1 MYSSVCFSFAN
12 VCNENHAYRVWLSQ
26 NTLRCRSEL
35 KKYGHRFMQKK
46 TEQTTDSLNKVVF
59 FLSATLILLFSLVTI
74 LFNDQANQLIT
85 QILNWVSRTFS
96 WYYLL
101 AATLYLVFV
110 LFIALSRYG
119 DIKLGPKHSKPEFSL
134 LSWSAM
140 LFSAGIGIDLM
151 FFSVAE
157 PLSHYMNP
165 PVGEGQTF
173 EAARQSMV
181 WTLFHYGL
189 TGWSMYALVG
199 VALGYFSYRYNLPLT
214 IRSALYPIFGKRVNG
229 WIGHSVDTAAVLG
242 TIFGIA
248 TTCGIGVVQLNYGLH
263 VLFDVPENLLIQS
276 ALIAVAVIITAISVA
291 SGVNK
296 GLRILSEVNIY
307 VSIGLLLFILMMGN
321 TEFLL
326 AALIQNFGD
335 YISQFPQLSL
345 TSFPF
350 EQPKEWMNS
359 WTLFF
364 WAWWIAWSP
373 FVGLFLARI
382 SRGRTIREFVAGT
395 LIIPLLFTLTWLSI
409 FGNSALHSVI
419 FDGNTQLATTVL
431 ANPAHGFYDLLAQYP
446 WFPFLAGVATITGLL
461 FYVTSADSGALV
473 LGNFTTK
480 FSNIEHDSPRW
491 LSVFWALAIG
501 LLTLAMLMA
510 NGVTALQNTTIIMG
524 LPFSFVIF
532 FVMAGLYK
540 SLRLEDFRQAST
552 SMNAAPV
559 VGNVDIFNWKKRL
572 SRVMLH
578 ANLSQTQQMLEE
590 VCKPAMQAVATE
602 FINKGIQVDLAEKAL
617 DDEPEL
623 SHLDLTIQLDEEE
636 NFVYQIWPIRYDTP
650 NFSSRGKRTKK
661 YYYRLETYLF
671 EGSQGN
677 DLVGYSKEQVINDI
691 LDKYERHLMFLHIN
705 RISPGKRPLFPDPD
719 Q

>member
-1 MYSSVCFSFAN
+1 
-12 VCNENHAYRVWLSQ
+12 
-26 NTLRCRSEL
+26 
-35 KKYGHRFMQKK
+35 MQKK

-74 LFNDQANQLIT
+74 LFNDQANQFIT

-307 VSIGLLLFILMMGN
+307 VSIGLLLFILVMGN

-350 EQPKEWMNS
+350 QQPKEWMNS

>member
-1 MYSSVCFSFAN
+1 
-12 VCNENHAYRVWLSQ
+12 
-26 NTLRCRSEL
+26 
-35 KKYGHRFMQKK
+35 MQKK
-46 TEQTTDSLNKVVF
+46 KEEMQDGLNKVVF
-59 FLSATLILLFSLVTI
+59 YFSATLILLFSIITI
-74 LFNDQANQLIT
+74 LFNEQANQVIIN
-85 QILNWVSRTFS
+85 ILNWVSRTFS

-101 AATLYLVFV
+101 AATLYLVFII
-110 LFIALSRYG
+110 FIACSRYG
-119 DIKLGPKHSKPEFSL
+119 EIKLGPKHSKPEFSL

-165 PVGEGQTF
+165 PVGEGETF

-189 TGWSMYALVG
+189 TGWSMYALIG

-214 IRSALYPIFGKRVNG
+214 IRSALYPIFGKRING
-229 WIGHSVDTAAVLG
+229 PIGHTVDTAAVLG

-263 VLFDVPENLLIQS
+263 VLFDLPENIWIQA
-276 ALIAVAVIITAISVA
+276 ALIAVAVIITIISVTA
-291 SGVNK
+291 GVNK
-296 GLRILSEVNIY
+296 GIRILSEINIY
-307 VSIGLLLFILMMGN
+307 VSIGLLLFILFVGN

-335 YISQFPQLSL
+335 YISQFPKLSL

-382 SRGRTIREFVAGT
+382 SRGRTIREFVTGT
-395 LIIPLLFTLTWLSI
+395 LVIPLLFTLTWLSI
-409 FGNSALHSVI
+409 FGNSALYGVI

-431 ANPAHGFYDLLAQYP
+431 ENPAHGFYDLLAQYP
-446 WFPFLAGVATITGLL
+446 GFMFTAGVATITGLL

-480 FSNIEHDSPRW
+480 FTNIEHDSPRW
-491 LSVFWALAIG
+491 LSVFWAIAIG

-552 SMNAAPV
+552 SLNAAPV
-559 VGNVDIFNWKKRL
+559 VGNVDILNWKKRL

-578 ANLSQTQQMLEE
+578 PSLSQTRTMLDN
-590 VCKPAMQAVATE
+590 VCKPAIEAVATE
-602 FINKGIQVDLAEKAL
+602 LIDKGIQVNIQEKSL
-617 DDEPEL
+617 EEEPEL
-623 SHLDLTIQLDEEE
+623 YHLDLTIQLDEEE
-636 NFVYQIWPIRYDTP
+636 NFVYEIWPVRYDTP
-650 NFSSRGKRTKK
+650 NFSSRGKRTKR
-661 YYYRLETYLF
+661 YYYRLESYLF

-691 LDKYERHLMFLHIN
+691 LDKYERHMMYLHIN
-705 RISPGKRPLFPDPD
+705 RISPGKRPLFPDREI
-719 Q
+719 

>member
-1 MYSSVCFSFAN
+1 
-12 VCNENHAYRVWLSQ
+12 
-26 NTLRCRSEL
+26 
-35 KKYGHRFMQKK
+35 MQKK
-46 TEQTTDSLNKVVF
+46 NEEKQDSLNKVVF
-59 FLSATLILLFSLVTI
+59 YFSATLILLFSIITI
-74 LFNDQANQLIT
+74 LFNEQANQVIIN
-85 QILNWVSRTFS
+85 ILNWVSRTFS

-101 AATLYLVFV
+101 AATLYLVFIV
-110 LFIALSRYG
+110 FIACSRYG
-119 DIKLGPKHSKPEFSL
+119 EIKLGPKHSKPEFSL

-157 PLSHYMNP
+157 PLSHYMSP
-165 PVGEGQTF
+165 PVGEAETF

-189 TGWSMYALVG
+189 TGWSMYALIG

-214 IRSALYPIFGKRVNG
+214 IRSALYPIFGKRING
-229 WIGHSVDTAAVLG
+229 PIGHTVDTAAVLG

-263 VLFDVPENLLIQS
+263 VLFGLPENIWIQT
-276 ALIAVAVIITAISVA
+276 ALIGVAVIITIISVTA
-291 SGVNK
+291 GVNK
-296 GLRILSEVNIY
+296 GIRVLSEINIY
-307 VSIGLLLFILMMGN
+307 VSIGLLLFILFMGN

-335 YISQFPQLSL
+335 YLSQFPKLSL
-345 TSFPF
+345 SSFPF

-382 SRGRTIREFVAGT
+382 SRGRTIREFVTGT
-395 LIIPLLFTLTWLSI
+395 LVIPLLFTLTWLSI
-409 FGNSALHSVI
+409 FGNSALYSVI

-431 ANPAHGFYDLLAQYP
+431 ENPAHGFYDLLAQYP
-446 WFPFLAGVATITGLL
+446 GFTFLAGVATITGLL

-480 FSNIEHDSPRW
+480 FTNIEHDSPRW
-491 LSVFWALAIG
+491 LSVFWAIAIG

-552 SMNAAPV
+552 SLNAAPV
-559 VGNVDIFNWKKRL
+559 VGNVDILNWKKRL

-578 ANLSQTQQMLEE
+578 PSLPQTRTMLDN
-590 VCKPAMQAVATE
+590 VCKPAIEAVATE
-602 FINKGIQVDLAEKAL
+602 LIDKGIQVNIQEKPL
-617 DDEPEL
+617 EEEPEL
-623 SHLDLTIQLDEEE
+623 YHLDLTIQLDEEE
-636 NFVYQIWPIRYDTP
+636 NFVYEIWPVRYDTP
-650 NFSSRGKRTKK
+650 NFSSRGKRTKR
-661 YYYRLETYLF
+661 YYYRLESYLF

-691 LDKYERHLMFLHIN
+691 LDKYERHMMYLHIN
-705 RISPGKRPLFPDPD
+705 RISPGKRPLFPDREI
-719 Q
+719 

>member
-1 MYSSVCFSFAN
+1 MPI
-12 VCNENHAYRVWLSQ
+12 VWLSQ

-214 IRSALYPIFGKRVNG
+214 IRSALYPIFGKRING

-263 VLFDVPENLLIQS
+263 VLFDVPENLLIQA

-307 VSIGLLLFILMMGN
+307 VSIGLLLFILVMGN

-350 EQPKEWMNS
+350 QQPKEWMNS

>member
-1 MYSSVCFSFAN
+1 
-12 VCNENHAYRVWLSQ
+12 
-26 NTLRCRSEL
+26 
-35 KKYGHRFMQKK
+35 MQKK
-46 TEQTTDSLNKVVF
+46 KEDMQDGLNKVVF
-59 FLSATLILLFSLVTI
+59 YFSATLILLFSIITI
-74 LFNDQANQLIT
+74 LFNEQANQVIIN
-85 QILNWVSRTFS
+85 ILNWVSRTFS

-101 AATLYLVFV
+101 AATLYLVFIV
-110 LFIALSRYG
+110 FIACSRYG
-119 DIKLGPKHSKPEFSL
+119 EIKLGPKHSKPEFSL

-165 PVGEGQTF
+165 PVGEGETF

-189 TGWSMYALVG
+189 TGWSMYALIG

-214 IRSALYPIFGKRVNG
+214 IRSALYPIFGKRING
-229 WIGHSVDTAAVLG
+229 PIGHTVDTAAVLG

-263 VLFDVPENLLIQS
+263 VLFDLPENIWIQA
-276 ALIAVAVIITAISVA
+276 ALIAVAVIITIISVTA
-291 SGVNK
+291 GVNK
-296 GLRILSEVNIY
+296 GIRILSEINIY
-307 VSIGLLLFILMMGN
+307 VSIGLLLFILFVGN

-335 YISQFPQLSL
+335 YISQFPKLSL

-382 SRGRTIREFVAGT
+382 SRGRTIREFVTGT
-395 LIIPLLFTLTWLSI
+395 LVIPLLFTLTWLSI
-409 FGNSALHSVI
+409 FGNSALYSVI

-431 ANPAHGFYDLLAQYP
+431 ENPAHGFYDLLAQYP
-446 WFPFLAGVATITGLL
+446 GFMFTAGVATITGLL

-480 FSNIEHDSPRW
+480 FTNIEHDSPRW
-491 LSVFWALAIG
+491 LSVFWAIAIG

-552 SMNAAPV
+552 SLNAAPV
-559 VGNVDIFNWKKRL
+559 VGNVDILNWKKRL

-578 ANLSQTQQMLEE
+578 PSLSQTRTMLDN
-590 VCKPAMQAVATE
+590 VCKPAIEAVATE
-602 FINKGIQVDLAEKAL
+602 LIDKGIQVNIQEKSL
-617 DDEPEL
+617 EEEPEL
-623 SHLDLTIQLDEEE
+623 YHLDLTIQLDEEE
-636 NFVYQIWPIRYDTP
+636 NFVYEIWPVRYDTP
-650 NFSSRGKRTKK
+650 NFSSRGKRTKR
-661 YYYRLETYLF
+661 YYYRLESYLF

-691 LDKYERHLMFLHIN
+691 LDKYERHMMYLHIN
-705 RISPGKRPLFPDPD
+705 RISPGKRPLFPDREI
-719 Q
+719 

>member
-1 MYSSVCFSFAN
+1 
-12 VCNENHAYRVWLSQ
+12 
-26 NTLRCRSEL
+26 
-35 KKYGHRFMQKK
+35 MQKK
-46 TEQTTDSLNKVVF
+46 NEEVQDSLNKVVF
-59 FLSATLILLFSLVTI
+59 YCSATLILLFSIITI
-74 LFNDQANQLIT
+74 LFNEQANLVIIN
-85 QILNWVSRTFS
+85 ILNWVSSTFS

-101 AATLYLVFV
+101 AATLYLVFIV
-110 LFIALSRYG
+110 FIACSRYG
-119 DIKLGPKHSKPEFSL
+119 EIKLGPKHSKPEFSL

-157 PLSHYMNP
+157 PLSHYMSP
-165 PVGEGQTF
+165 PVGEAETF

-189 TGWSMYALVG
+189 TGWSMYALIG

-214 IRSALYPIFGKRVNG
+214 IRSALYPIFGKRING
-229 WIGHSVDTAAVLG
+229 PIGHTVDTAAVLG

-263 VLFDVPENLLIQS
+263 VLFGLPENIWIQT
-276 ALIAVAVIITAISVA
+276 ALIGVAVIITIISVTA
-291 SGVNK
+291 GVNK
-296 GLRILSEVNIY
+296 GIRVLSEINIY
-307 VSIGLLLFILMMGN
+307 VSIGLLLFILFMGN

-335 YISQFPQLSL
+335 YLSQFPKLSL
-345 TSFPF
+345 SSFPF

-382 SRGRTIREFVAGT
+382 SRGRTIREFVTGT
-395 LIIPLLFTLTWLSI
+395 LVIPLLFTLTWLSI
-409 FGNSALHSVI
+409 FGNSALYSVI

-431 ANPAHGFYDLLAQYP
+431 ENPAHGFYDLLAQYP
-446 WFPFLAGVATITGLL
+446 GFTFIAGVATITGLL

-480 FSNIEHDSPRW
+480 FTNIEHDSPRW
-491 LSVFWALAIG
+491 LSVFWAIAIG

-552 SMNAAPV
+552 SLNAAPV
-559 VGNVDIFNWKKRL
+559 VGNVDILNWKKRL

-578 ANLSQTQQMLEE
+578 PSLPQTRTMLDN
-590 VCKPAMQAVATE
+590 VCKPAIEAVATE
-602 FINKGIQVDLAEKAL
+602 LIDKGIQVNIQEKSL
-617 DDEPEL
+617 EEEPEL
-623 SHLDLTIQLDEEE
+623 YHLDLTIQLDEEE
-636 NFVYQIWPIRYDTP
+636 NFVYEIWPVRYDTP
-650 NFSSRGKRTKK
+650 NFSSRGKRTKR
-661 YYYRLETYLF
+661 YYYRLESYLF

-691 LDKYERHLMFLHIN
+691 LDKYERHMMYLHIN
-705 RISPGKRPLFPDPD
+705 RISPGKRPLFPDREI
-719 Q
+719 

>member
-1 MYSSVCFSFAN
+1 MHKK
-12 VCNENHAYRVWLSQ
+12 NEDTQ
-26 NTLRCRSEL
+26 
-35 KKYGHRFMQKK
+35 
-46 TEQTTDSLNKVVF
+46 DSLNKVVF
-59 FLSATLILLFSLVTI
+59 FVSASLILLFSISTI
-74 LFNDQANQLIT
+74 LFNEQSNNFIV
-85 QILNWVSRTFS
+85 QILDWVSSTFS

-101 AATLYLVFV
+101 AATVYFVFIV
-110 LFIALSRYG
+110 FIACSRYG
-119 DIKLGPKHSKPEFSL
+119 EIKLGPKHSKPEFSL

-157 PLSHYMNP
+157 PLSPYMNP

-189 TGWSMYALVG
+189 TGWSMYALIG

-214 IRSALYPIFGKRVNG
+214 IRSALYPIFGKKIHG
-229 WIGHSVDTAAVLG
+229 PIGHTVDTAAVLG

-263 VLFDVPENLLIQS
+263 VLFDLPENLWIQAGLIG
-276 ALIAVAVIITAISVA
+276 LAVTITIISVTA
-291 SGVNK
+291 GVNK
-296 GLRILSEVNIY
+296 GIRVLSEINIY
-307 VSIGLLLFILMMGN
+307 VSIGLLLFILFVGN
-321 TEFLL
+321 TQFLL
-326 AALIQNFGD
+326 AALIQNLGD
-335 YISQFPQLSL
+335 YISQFPKLAL
-345 TSFPF
+345 NSFPF
-350 EQPKEWMNS
+350 EQPTEWMNS

-382 SRGRTIREFVAGT
+382 SRGRTIREFVFGT
-395 LIIPLLFTLTWLSI
+395 LLIPLLFTLTWLSI
-409 FGNSALHSVI
+409 FGNSALHNVI
-419 FDGNTQLATTVL
+419 FEGNSQLAATVL
-431 ANPAHGFYDLLAQYP
+431 SNPAHGFYDLLAQYP
-446 WFPFLAGVATITGLL
+446 GFTFIAGVATITGLL
-461 FYVTSADSGALV
+461 FYVTSVDSGSLV

-480 FSNIEHDSPRW
+480 FTNIENDSPRW
-491 LSVFWALAIG
+491 LSVFWAVAIA

-510 NGVTALQNTTIIMG
+510 NGITALQNTTIIMG

-552 SMNAAPV
+552 SLNAAPV

-572 SRVMLH
+572 NRVMLH
-578 ANLSQTQQMLEE
+578 PSLEQTKAMLDD
-590 VCKPAMQAVATE
+590 VCKPAVEAVANE
-602 FINKGIQVDLAEKAL
+602 MMSKGIQVSVNEKTL

-623 SHLDLTIQLDEEE
+623 YHLDLIINLNQEE
-636 NFVYQIWPIRYDTP
+636 NFVYEIWPVRYDTP
-650 NFSSRGKRTKK
+650 NFSTKAKRAKR
-661 YYYRLETYLF
+661 YYYRLESYLF

-677 DLVGYSKEQVINDI
+677 DLVGYGKEQVINDI
-691 LDKYERHLMFLHIN
+691 LDKYERHMMYLHIN
-705 RISPGKRPLFPDPD
+705 RISPGTRPQFPDREN
-719 Q
+719 

>member
-1 MYSSVCFSFAN
+1 
-12 VCNENHAYRVWLSQ
+12 
-26 NTLRCRSEL
+26 
-35 KKYGHRFMQKK
+35 MQKK
-46 TEQTTDSLNKVVF
+46 NEEMQDGLNKVVF
-59 FLSATLILLFSLVTI
+59 YFSATLILLFSIITI
-74 LFNDQANQLIT
+74 LFNEQANQVIIN
-85 QILNWVSRTFS
+85 ILNWVSRTFS

-101 AATLYLVFV
+101 AATLYLVFIV
-110 LFIALSRYG
+110 FIACSRYG
-119 DIKLGPKHSKPEFSL
+119 EIKLGPKHSKPEFSL

-157 PLSHYMNP
+157 PLSHYINP
-165 PVGEGQTF
+165 PVGEGETF

-189 TGWSMYALVG
+189 TGWSMYALIG

-214 IRSALYPIFGKRVNG
+214 IRSALYPIFGKKING
-229 WIGHSVDTAAVLG
+229 PIGHTVDTAAVLG

-263 VLFDVPENLLIQS
+263 VLFDLPENIWIQT
-276 ALIAVAVIITAISVA
+276 ALIAVAVIITIISVTA
-291 SGVNK
+291 GVNK
-296 GLRILSEVNIY
+296 GIRILSEINIY
-307 VSIGLLLFILMMGN
+307 VSIGLLLFILFVGN

-335 YISQFPQLSL
+335 YISQFPKLSL

-382 SRGRTIREFVAGT
+382 SRGRTIREFVTGT
-395 LIIPLLFTLTWLSI
+395 LVIPLLFTLTWLSI
-409 FGNSALHSVI
+409 FGNSALYSVI
-419 FDGNTQLATTVL
+419 FDGNTQLGTTVL
-431 ANPAHGFYDLLAQYP
+431 ENPAHGFYDLLAQYP
-446 WFPFLAGVATITGLL
+446 GFMFTAGVATITGLL

-480 FSNIEHDSPRW
+480 FTNIEHDSPRW
-491 LSVFWALAIG
+491 LSVFWAIAIG

-552 SMNAAPV
+552 SLNAAPV
-559 VGNVDIFNWKKRL
+559 VGNVDILNWKKRL

-578 ANLSQTQQMLEE
+578 PSLSQTRTMLDN
-590 VCKPAMQAVATE
+590 VCKPAIEAVATE
-602 FINKGIQVDLAEKAL
+602 LIDKGIQVNIQEKSL
-617 DDEPEL
+617 EEEPEL
-623 SHLDLTIQLDEEE
+623 YHLDLTIQLDEEE
-636 NFVYQIWPIRYDTP
+636 NFVYEIWPVRYDTP
-650 NFSSRGKRTKK
+650 NFSSRGKRTKR
-661 YYYRLETYLF
+661 YYYRLESYLF

-691 LDKYERHLMFLHIN
+691 LDKYERHMMYLHIN
-705 RISPGKRPLFPDPD
+705 RISPGKRPLFPDREI
-719 Q
+719 

>member
-1 MYSSVCFSFAN
+1 
-12 VCNENHAYRVWLSQ
+12 
-26 NTLRCRSEL
+26 
-35 KKYGHRFMQKK
+35 MQKK

-276 ALIAVAVIITAISVA
+276 ALIAVAVIITIISVTA
-291 SGVNK
+291 GVNK
-296 GLRILSEVNIY
+296 GIRVLSEINIY
-307 VSIGLLLFILMMGN
+307 VSIGLLLFILFMGN

-335 YISQFPQLSL
+335 YLSQFPKLSL
-345 TSFPF
+345 SSFPF

-480 FSNIEHDSPRW
+480 FTNIEHDSPRW

-552 SMNAAPV
+552 NMNAAPV

>member
-1 MYSSVCFSFAN
+1 
-12 VCNENHAYRVWLSQ
+12 
-26 NTLRCRSEL
+26 
-35 KKYGHRFMQKK
+35 MQKK

-296 GLRILSEVNIY
+296 GLRILSEINIY
-307 VSIGLLLFILMMGN
+307 VSIGLLLFILVMGN

-350 EQPKEWMNS
+350 QQPKEWMNS

>member
-1 MYSSVCFSFAN
+1 
-12 VCNENHAYRVWLSQ
+12 
-26 NTLRCRSEL
+26 
-35 KKYGHRFMQKK
+35 MQKK
-46 TEQTTDSLNKVVF
+46 KEEMQDGLNKVVF
-59 FLSATLILLFSLVTI
+59 YFSATLILLFSIITI
-74 LFNDQANQLIT
+74 LFNEQANQVIIN
-85 QILNWVSRTFS
+85 ILNWVSRTFS

-101 AATLYLVFV
+101 AATLYLVFIV
-110 LFIALSRYG
+110 FIACSRYG
-119 DIKLGPKHSKPEFSL
+119 EIKLGPKHSKPEFSL

-165 PVGEGQTF
+165 PVGQGETF

-189 TGWSMYALVG
+189 TGWSMYALIG

-214 IRSALYPIFGKRVNG
+214 IRSALYPIFGKRING
-229 WIGHSVDTAAVLG
+229 PIGHTVDTAAVLG

-263 VLFDVPENLLIQS
+263 VLFDLPENIWIQT
-276 ALIAVAVIITAISVA
+276 ALIAVAVIITIISVTA
-291 SGVNK
+291 GVNK
-296 GLRILSEVNIY
+296 GIRILSEINIY
-307 VSIGLLLFILMMGN
+307 VSIGLLLFILFVGN

-335 YISQFPQLSL
+335 YISQFPKLSL

-382 SRGRTIREFVAGT
+382 SRGRTIREFVTGT
-395 LIIPLLFTLTWLSI
+395 LVIPLLFTLTWLSI
-409 FGNSALHSVI
+409 FGNSALYSVI

-431 ANPAHGFYDLLAQYP
+431 ENPAHGFYDLLAQYP
-446 WFPFLAGVATITGLL
+446 GFMFTAGVATITGLL

-480 FSNIEHDSPRW
+480 FTNIEHDSPRW
-491 LSVFWALAIG
+491 LSVFWAIAIG

-552 SMNAAPV
+552 SLNAAPV
-559 VGNVDIFNWKKRL
+559 VGNVDILNWKKRL

-578 ANLSQTQQMLEE
+578 PSLSQTRTMLDN
-590 VCKPAMQAVATE
+590 VCKPAIEAVATE
-602 FINKGIQVDLAEKAL
+602 LIDKGIQVNIQEKSL
-617 DDEPEL
+617 EEEPEL
-623 SHLDLTIQLDEEE
+623 YHLDLTIQLDEEE
-636 NFVYQIWPIRYDTP
+636 NFVYEIWPVRYDTP
-650 NFSSRGKRTKK
+650 NFSSRGKRTKR
-661 YYYRLETYLF
+661 YYYRLESYLF

-691 LDKYERHLMFLHIN
+691 LDKYERHMMYLHIN
-705 RISPGKRPLFPDPD
+705 RISPGKRPLFPDREI
-719 Q
+719 

>member
-1 MYSSVCFSFAN
+1 
-12 VCNENHAYRVWLSQ
+12 
-26 NTLRCRSEL
+26 
-35 KKYGHRFMQKK
+35 MQKK
-46 TEQTTDSLNKVVF
+46 NEEVQDSLNKVVF
-59 FLSATLILLFSLVTI
+59 YCSATLILLFSIITI
-74 LFNDQANQLIT
+74 LFNEQANLVIIN
-85 QILNWVSRTFS
+85 ILNWVSSTFS

-101 AATLYLVFV
+101 AATLYLVFIV
-110 LFIALSRYG
+110 FIACSRYG
-119 DIKLGPKHSKPEFSL
+119 EIKLGPKHSKPEFSL

-157 PLSHYMNP
+157 PLSHYMSP
-165 PVGEGQTF
+165 PVGEAETF

-189 TGWSMYALVG
+189 TGWSMYALIG

-214 IRSALYPIFGKRVNG
+214 IRSALYPIFGKRING
-229 WIGHSVDTAAVLG
+229 PIGHTVDTAAVLG

-263 VLFDVPENLLIQS
+263 VLFGLPENIWIQT
-276 ALIAVAVIITAISVA
+276 ALIGVAVIITIISVTA
-291 SGVNK
+291 GVNK
-296 GLRILSEVNIY
+296 GIRVLSEINIY
-307 VSIGLLLFILMMGN
+307 VSIGLLLFILFMGN

-335 YISQFPQLSL
+335 YLSQFPKLSL
-345 TSFPF
+345 SSFPF

-382 SRGRTIREFVAGT
+382 SRGRTIREFVTGT
-395 LIIPLLFTLTWLSI
+395 LVIPLLFTLTWLSI
-409 FGNSALHSVI
+409 FGNSALYSVI

-431 ANPAHGFYDLLAQYP
+431 ENPAHGFYDLLAQYP
-446 WFPFLAGVATITGLL
+446 GFTFIAGVATITGLL

-480 FSNIEHDSPRW
+480 FTNIEHDSPRW
-491 LSVFWALAIG
+491 LSVFWAIAIG

-552 SMNAAPV
+552 SLNAAPV
-559 VGNVDIFNWKKRL
+559 VGNVDILNWKKRL

-578 ANLSQTQQMLEE
+578 PSLSQTRAMLDN
-590 VCKPAMQAVATE
+590 VCKPAIEAVATE
-602 FINKGIQVDLAEKAL
+602 LIDKGIQVNIQEKSL
-617 DDEPEL
+617 EEEPEL
-623 SHLDLTIQLDEEE
+623 YHLDLTIQLDEEE
-636 NFVYQIWPIRYDTP
+636 NFVYEIWPVRYDTP
-650 NFSSRGKRTKK
+650 NFSSRGKRTKR
-661 YYYRLETYLF
+661 YYYRLESYLF

-691 LDKYERHLMFLHIN
+691 LDKYERHMMYLHIN
-705 RISPGKRPLFPDPD
+705 RISPGKRPLFPDREI
-719 Q
+719 

>member
-1 MYSSVCFSFAN
+1 
-12 VCNENHAYRVWLSQ
+12 
-26 NTLRCRSEL
+26 
-35 KKYGHRFMQKK
+35 MQKK
-46 TEQTTDSLNKVVF
+46 NEEVQDSLNKVVF
-59 FLSATLILLFSLVTI
+59 YFSATLILLFSIITI
-74 LFNDQANQLIT
+74 LFNEQANQVIT
-85 QILNWVSRTFS
+85 NILNWVSATFS

-101 AATLYLVFV
+101 AATLYLVFI
-110 LFIALSRYG
+110 LFIACSRYG
-119 DIKLGPKHSKPEFSL
+119 EIKLGPKHSKPEFSL

-157 PLSHYMNP
+157 PLSHYMHP
-165 PVGEGQTF
+165 PVGEGETF

-189 TGWSMYALVG
+189 TGWSMYALIG

-214 IRSALYPIFGKRVNG
+214 IRSALYPIFGKKING
-229 WIGHSVDTAAVLG
+229 PIGHTVDTAAVLG

-263 VLFDVPENLLIQS
+263 VLFGLPENLWVQT
-276 ALIAVAVIITAISVA
+276 ALILVAVIITIFSVA
-291 SGVNK
+291 AGVNK
-296 GLRILSEVNIY
+296 GIRILSEINIY
-307 VSIGLLLFILMMGN
+307 VSIGLLLFILFVGN

-326 AALIQNFGD
+326 GALIQNFGD

-382 SRGRTIREFVAGT
+382 SRGRTIREFVTWT
-395 LIIPLLFTLTWLSI
+395 LVIPLLFTLTWLSI
-409 FGNSALHSVI
+409 FGNSALYSVI
-419 FDGNTQLATTVL
+419 FDGNTQLAATVL
-431 ANPAHGFYDLLAQYP
+431 DNPAHGFYDLLAQYP
-446 WFPFLAGVATITGLL
+446 GFMFTAGVATITGLL

-491 LSVFWALAIG
+491 LSIFWAIAIG

-552 SMNAAPV
+552 SLNAAPV

-578 ANLSQTQQMLEE
+578 PSLNQTRNMLDD
-590 VCKPAMQAVATE
+590 VCKPAIQAVASE
-602 FINKGIQVDLAEKAL
+602 LISKGIQVDVQEKPV
-617 DDEPEL
+617 DHEPEL
-623 SHLDLTIQLDEEE
+623 YHLDLVIQLDEEE
-636 NFVYQIWPIRYDTP
+636 NFVYAIWPVRYDTP
-650 NFSSRGKRTKK
+650 NFSARGKRTKR
-661 YYYRLETYLF
+661 YYYRLESYLF

-691 LDKYERHLMFLHIN
+691 LDKYERHMMYLHIN
-705 RISPGKRPLFPDPD
+705 RISPGKRPLFPDRES
-719 Q
+719 

>member
-1 MYSSVCFSFAN
+1 
-12 VCNENHAYRVWLSQ
+12 
-26 NTLRCRSEL
+26 
-35 KKYGHRFMQKK
+35 MQKK
-46 TEQTTDSLNKVVF
+46 KEDMQDGLNKVVF
-59 FLSATLILLFSLVTI
+59 YFSATLILLFSIITI
-74 LFNDQANQLIT
+74 LFNEQANQVIIN
-85 QILNWVSRTFS
+85 ILNWVSRTFS

-101 AATLYLVFV
+101 AATLYLVFIV
-110 LFIALSRYG
+110 FIACSRYG
-119 DIKLGPKHSKPEFSL
+119 EIKLGPKHSKPEFSL

-165 PVGEGQTF
+165 PVGEGETF

-189 TGWSMYALVG
+189 TGWSMYALIG

-214 IRSALYPIFGKRVNG
+214 IRSALYPIFGKKING
-229 WIGHSVDTAAVLG
+229 PIGHTVDTAAVLG

-263 VLFDVPENLLIQS
+263 VLFDLPENIWIQA
-276 ALIAVAVIITAISVA
+276 ALIAVAVIITIISVTA
-291 SGVNK
+291 GVNK
-296 GLRILSEVNIY
+296 GIRILSEINIY
-307 VSIGLLLFILMMGN
+307 VSIGLLLFILFVGN

-335 YISQFPQLSL
+335 YISQFPKLSL
-345 TSFPF
+345 SSFPF

-382 SRGRTIREFVAGT
+382 SRGRTIREFVTGT
-395 LIIPLLFTLTWLSI
+395 LVIPLLFTLTWLSI
-409 FGNSALHSVI
+409 FGNSALYSVI

-431 ANPAHGFYDLLAQYP
+431 ENPAHGFYDLLAQYP
-446 WFPFLAGVATITGLL
+446 GFTFTAGVATITGLL

-480 FSNIEHDSPRW
+480 FTNIEHDSPRW
-491 LSVFWALAIG
+491 LSVFWAVAIG

-552 SMNAAPV
+552 SLNAAPV
-559 VGNVDIFNWKKRL
+559 VGNVDILNWKKRL

-578 ANLSQTQQMLEE
+578 PSLSQTRTMLDN
-590 VCKPAMQAVATE
+590 VCKPAIEAVATE
-602 FINKGIQVDLAEKAL
+602 LIDKGIQVNIQEKPL
-617 DDEPEL
+617 EEEPEL
-623 SHLDLTIQLDEEE
+623 YHLDLTIQLDEEE
-636 NFVYQIWPIRYDTP
+636 NFVYEIWPVRYDTP
-650 NFSSRGKRTKK
+650 NFSSRGKRTKR
-661 YYYRLETYLF
+661 YYYRLESYLF

-691 LDKYERHLMFLHIN
+691 LDKYERHMMYLHIN
-705 RISPGKRPLFPDPD
+705 RISPGKRPLFPDREI
-719 Q
+719 

>member
-1 MYSSVCFSFAN
+1 
-12 VCNENHAYRVWLSQ
+12 
-26 NTLRCRSEL
+26 
-35 KKYGHRFMQKK
+35 MQKK
-46 TEQTTDSLNKVVF
+46 NEEVQDSLNKVVF
-59 FLSATLILLFSLVTI
+59 YCSATLILLFSIITI
-74 LFNDQANQLIT
+74 LFNEQANLVIIN
-85 QILNWVSRTFS
+85 ILNWVSSTFS

-101 AATLYLVFV
+101 AATLYLVFIV
-110 LFIALSRYG
+110 FIACSRYG
-119 DIKLGPKHSKPEFSL
+119 EIKLGPKHSKPEFSL

-157 PLSHYMNP
+157 PLSHYMSP
-165 PVGEGQTF
+165 PVGEAETF

-189 TGWSMYALVG
+189 TGWSMYALIG

-214 IRSALYPIFGKRVNG
+214 IRSALYPIFGKRING
-229 WIGHSVDTAAVLG
+229 PIGHTVDTAAVLG

-263 VLFDVPENLLIQS
+263 VLFGLPENIWIQT
-276 ALIAVAVIITAISVA
+276 ALIGVAVIITIISVTA
-291 SGVNK
+291 GVNK
-296 GLRILSEVNIY
+296 GIRVLSEINIY
-307 VSIGLLLFILMMGN
+307 VSIGLLLFILFMGN

-335 YISQFPQLSL
+335 YLSQFPKLSL
-345 TSFPF
+345 SSFPF

-382 SRGRTIREFVAGT
+382 SRGRTIREFVTGT
-395 LIIPLLFTLTWLSI
+395 LVIPLLFTLTWLSI
-409 FGNSALHSVI
+409 FGNSALYSVI

-431 ANPAHGFYDLLAQYP
+431 ENPAHGFYDLLAQYP
-446 WFPFLAGVATITGLL
+446 GFTFLAGVATITGLL

-480 FSNIEHDSPRW
+480 FTNIEHDSPRW
-491 LSVFWALAIG
+491 LSVFWAIAIG

-552 SMNAAPV
+552 SLNAAPV

-578 ANLSQTQQMLEE
+578 PSLSQTRAMLDD
-590 VCKPAMQAVATE
+590 VCKPAIEAVATE
-602 FINKGIQVDLAEKAL
+602 LTDKGIQVNIQEKPL
-617 DDEPEL
+617 EEEPEL
-623 SHLDLTIQLDEEE
+623 YHLDLTIQLDEEE
-636 NFVYQIWPIRYDTP
+636 NFVYQIWPVRYATP
-650 NFSSRGKRTKK
+650 NFSSRGKRTKR
-661 YYYRLETYLF
+661 YYYRLESYLF

-691 LDKYERHLMFLHIN
+691 LDKYERHMMYLHIN
-705 RISPGKRPLFPDPD
+705 RISPGKRPLFPDREI
-719 Q
+719 

>member
-1 MYSSVCFSFAN
+1 
-12 VCNENHAYRVWLSQ
+12 
-26 NTLRCRSEL
+26 
-35 KKYGHRFMQKK
+35 MQKK
-46 TEQTTDSLNKVVF
+46 NEEMRDGLNKVVF
-59 FLSATLILLFSLVTI
+59 YFSATLILLFSIITI
-74 LFNDQANQLIT
+74 LFNEQANQVIIN
-85 QILNWVSRTFS
+85 ILNWVSRTFS

-101 AATLYLVFV
+101 AATLYLVFIV
-110 LFIALSRYG
+110 FIACSRYG
-119 DIKLGPKHSKPEFSL
+119 EIKLGPKHSKPEFSL

-165 PVGEGQTF
+165 PVGEGETF

-189 TGWSMYALVG
+189 TGWSMYALIG

-214 IRSALYPIFGKRVNG
+214 IRSALYPIFGKKING
-229 WIGHSVDTAAVLG
+229 PIGHTVDTAAVLG

-263 VLFDVPENLLIQS
+263 VLFDLPENIWIQT
-276 ALIAVAVIITAISVA
+276 ALIAVAVIITIISVTA
-291 SGVNK
+291 GVNK
-296 GLRILSEVNIY
+296 GIRILSEINIY
-307 VSIGLLLFILMMGN
+307 VSIGLLLFILFVGN

-335 YISQFPQLSL
+335 YISQFPKLSL

-382 SRGRTIREFVAGT
+382 SRGRTIREFVTGT
-395 LIIPLLFTLTWLSI
+395 LVIPLLFTLTWLSI
-409 FGNSALHSVI
+409 FGNSALYSVI

-431 ANPAHGFYDLLAQYP
+431 ENPAHGFYDLLAQYP
-446 WFPFLAGVATITGLL
+446 GFMFTAGVATITGLL

-480 FSNIEHDSPRW
+480 FTNIEHDSPRW
-491 LSVFWALAIG
+491 LSVFWAIAIG

-552 SMNAAPV
+552 SLNAAPV
-559 VGNVDIFNWKKRL
+559 VGNVDILNWKKRL

-578 ANLSQTQQMLEE
+578 PSLSQTRTMLDN
-590 VCKPAMQAVATE
+590 VCKPAIEAVATE
-602 FINKGIQVDLAEKAL
+602 LIDKGIQVNIQEKSL
-617 DDEPEL
+617 EEEPEL
-623 SHLDLTIQLDEEE
+623 YHLDLTIQLDEEE
-636 NFVYQIWPIRYDTP
+636 NFVYEIWPVRYDTP
-650 NFSSRGKRTKK
+650 NFSSRGKRTKR
-661 YYYRLETYLF
+661 YYYRLESYLF

-691 LDKYERHLMFLHIN
+691 LDKYERHMMYLHIN
-705 RISPGKRPLFPDPD
+705 RISPGKRPLFPDREI
-719 Q
+719 

>member
-1 MYSSVCFSFAN
+1 
-12 VCNENHAYRVWLSQ
+12 
-26 NTLRCRSEL
+26 
-35 KKYGHRFMQKK
+35 MQKK

-214 IRSALYPIFGKRVNG
+214 IRSALYPIFGKRING

>member
-1 MYSSVCFSFAN
+1 
-12 VCNENHAYRVWLSQ
+12 
-26 NTLRCRSEL
+26 
-35 KKYGHRFMQKK
+35 MQKK
-46 TEQTTDSLNKVVF
+46 NEEKQDSLNKVVF
-59 FLSATLILLFSLVTI
+59 YFSATLILLFSIITI
-74 LFNDQANQLIT
+74 LFNEQANQVIIN
-85 QILNWVSRTFS
+85 ILNWVSRTFS

-101 AATLYLVFV
+101 AATLYLVFIV
-110 LFIALSRYG
+110 FIACSRYG
-119 DIKLGPKHSKPEFSL
+119 EIKLGPKHSKPEFSL

-165 PVGEGQTF
+165 PVGEGETF

-189 TGWSMYALVG
+189 TGWSMYALIG

-214 IRSALYPIFGKRVNG
+214 IRSALYPIFGKKING
-229 WIGHSVDTAAVLG
+229 PIGHTVDTAAVLG

-263 VLFDVPENLLIQS
+263 VLFDLPENIWIQT
-276 ALIAVAVIITAISVA
+276 ALIAVAVIITIISVTA
-291 SGVNK
+291 GVNK
-296 GLRILSEVNIY
+296 GIRILSEINIY
-307 VSIGLLLFILMMGN
+307 VSIGLLLFILFVGN

-335 YISQFPQLSL
+335 YISQFPKLSL

-382 SRGRTIREFVAGT
+382 SRGRTIREFVTGT
-395 LIIPLLFTLTWLSI
+395 LVIPLLFTLTWLSI
-409 FGNSALHSVI
+409 FGNSALYSVI

-431 ANPAHGFYDLLAQYP
+431 ENPAHGFYDLLAQYP
-446 WFPFLAGVATITGLL
+446 GFMFTAGVATITGLL

-480 FSNIEHDSPRW
+480 FTNIEHDSPRW
-491 LSVFWALAIG
+491 LSVFWAIAIG

-552 SMNAAPV
+552 SLNAAPV
-559 VGNVDIFNWKKRL
+559 VGNVDILNWKKRL

-578 ANLSQTQQMLEE
+578 PSLPQTRTMLDN
-590 VCKPAMQAVATE
+590 VCKPAIEAVATE
-602 FINKGIQVDLAEKAL
+602 LIDKGIQVNIQEKSL
-617 DDEPEL
+617 EEEPEL
-623 SHLDLTIQLDEEE
+623 YHLDLTIQLDEEE
-636 NFVYQIWPIRYDTP
+636 NFVYEIWPVRYDTP
-650 NFSSRGKRTKK
+650 NFSSRGKRTKR
-661 YYYRLETYLF
+661 YYYRLESYLF

-691 LDKYERHLMFLHIN
+691 LDKYERHMMYLHIN
-705 RISPGKRPLFPDPD
+705 RISPGKRPLFPDREI
-719 Q
+719 

>member
-1 MYSSVCFSFAN
+1 
-12 VCNENHAYRVWLSQ
+12 
-26 NTLRCRSEL
+26 
-35 KKYGHRFMQKK
+35 MQKK
-46 TEQTTDSLNKVVF
+46 KEDMQDGLNKVVF
-59 FLSATLILLFSLVTI
+59 YFSATLILLFSIITI
-74 LFNDQANQLIT
+74 LFNEQANQVIIN
-85 QILNWVSRTFS
+85 ILNWVSRTFS

-101 AATLYLVFV
+101 AATLYLVFII
-110 LFIALSRYG
+110 FIACSRYG
-119 DIKLGPKHSKPEFSL
+119 EIKLGPKHSKPEFSL

-165 PVGEGQTF
+165 PVGEGETF

-189 TGWSMYALVG
+189 TGWSMYALIG

-214 IRSALYPIFGKRVNG
+214 IRSALYPIFGKRING
-229 WIGHSVDTAAVLG
+229 PIGHTVDTAAVLG

-263 VLFDVPENLLIQS
+263 VLFDLPENIWIQA
-276 ALIAVAVIITAISVA
+276 ALIAVAVIITIISVTA
-291 SGVNK
+291 GVNK
-296 GLRILSEVNIY
+296 GIRILSEINIY
-307 VSIGLLLFILMMGN
+307 VSIGLLLFILFVGN

-335 YISQFPQLSL
+335 YISQFPKLSL

-382 SRGRTIREFVAGT
+382 SRGRTIREFVTGT
-395 LIIPLLFTLTWLSI
+395 LVIPLLFTLTWLSI
-409 FGNSALHSVI
+409 FGNSALYSVI

-431 ANPAHGFYDLLAQYP
+431 ENPAHGFYDLLAQYP
-446 WFPFLAGVATITGLL
+446 GFMFTAGVATITGLL

-480 FSNIEHDSPRW
+480 FTNIEHDSPRW
-491 LSVFWALAIG
+491 LSVFWAIAIG

-552 SMNAAPV
+552 SLNAAPV
-559 VGNVDIFNWKKRL
+559 VGNVDILNWKKRL

-578 ANLSQTQQMLEE
+578 PSLSQTRTMLDN
-590 VCKPAMQAVATE
+590 VCKPAIEAVATE
-602 FINKGIQVDLAEKAL
+602 LIDKGIQVNIQEKSL
-617 DDEPEL
+617 EEEPEL
-623 SHLDLTIQLDEEE
+623 YHLDLTIQLDEEE
-636 NFVYQIWPIRYDTP
+636 NFVYEIWPVRYDTP
-650 NFSSRGKRTKK
+650 NFSSRGKRTKR
-661 YYYRLETYLF
+661 YYYRLESYLF

-691 LDKYERHLMFLHIN
+691 LDKYERHMMYLHIN
-705 RISPGKRPLFPDPD
+705 RISPGKRPLFPDREI
-719 Q
+719 

>member
-1 MYSSVCFSFAN
+1 
-12 VCNENHAYRVWLSQ
+12 
-26 NTLRCRSEL
+26 
-35 KKYGHRFMQKK
+35 MQKK
-46 TEQTTDSLNKVVF
+46 KEEMQDGLNKVVF
-59 FLSATLILLFSLVTI
+59 YFSATLILLFSIITI
-74 LFNDQANQLIT
+74 LFNEQANQVIIN
-85 QILNWVSRTFS
+85 ILNWVSRTFS

-101 AATLYLVFV
+101 AATLYLVFIV
-110 LFIALSRYG
+110 FIACSRYG
-119 DIKLGPKHSKPEFSL
+119 EIKLGPKHSKPEFSL

-165 PVGEGQTF
+165 PVGEGETF

-189 TGWSMYALVG
+189 TGWSMYALIG

-214 IRSALYPIFGKRVNG
+214 IRSALYPIFGKRING
-229 WIGHSVDTAAVLG
+229 PIGHTVDTAAVLG

-263 VLFDVPENLLIQS
+263 VLFDLPENIWIQT
-276 ALIAVAVIITAISVA
+276 ALIAVAVIITIISVTA
-291 SGVNK
+291 GVNK
-296 GLRILSEVNIY
+296 GIRILSEINIY
-307 VSIGLLLFILMMGN
+307 VSIGLLLFILFVGN

-335 YISQFPQLSL
+335 YISQFPKLSL

-382 SRGRTIREFVAGT
+382 SRGRTIREFVTGT
-395 LIIPLLFTLTWLSI
+395 LVIPLLFTLTWLSI
-409 FGNSALHSVI
+409 FGNSALYSVI

-431 ANPAHGFYDLLAQYP
+431 ENPAHGFYDLLAQYP
-446 WFPFLAGVATITGLL
+446 GFTFTAGVATITGLL

-480 FSNIEHDSPRW
+480 FTNIEHDSPRW
-491 LSVFWALAIG
+491 LSVFWAIAIG

-552 SMNAAPV
+552 SLNAAPV
-559 VGNVDIFNWKKRL
+559 VGNVDILNWKKRL

-578 ANLSQTQQMLEE
+578 PSLSQTRTMLDN
-590 VCKPAMQAVATE
+590 VCKPAIEAVATE
-602 FINKGIQVDLAEKAL
+602 LIDKGIQVNIQEKSL
-617 DDEPEL
+617 EEEPEL
-623 SHLDLTIQLDEEE
+623 YHLDLTIQLDEEE
-636 NFVYQIWPIRYDTP
+636 NFVYEIWPVRYDTP
-650 NFSSRGKRTKK
+650 NFSSRGKRTKR
-661 YYYRLETYLF
+661 YYYRLESYLF

-691 LDKYERHLMFLHIN
+691 LDKYERHMMYLHIN
-705 RISPGKRPLFPDPD
+705 RISPGKRPLFPDREI
-719 Q
+719 

>member
-1 MYSSVCFSFAN
+1 
-12 VCNENHAYRVWLSQ
+12 
-26 NTLRCRSEL
+26 
-35 KKYGHRFMQKK
+35 MQKK
-46 TEQTTDSLNKVVF
+46 NEEMQDGLNKVVF
-59 FLSATLILLFSLVTI
+59 YFSATLILLFSIITI
-74 LFNDQANQLIT
+74 LFNEQANQVIIN
-85 QILNWVSRTFS
+85 ILNWVSRTFS

-101 AATLYLVFV
+101 AATLYLVFII
-110 LFIALSRYG
+110 FIACSRYG
-119 DIKLGPKHSKPEFSL
+119 EIKLGPKHSKPEFSL

-165 PVGEGQTF
+165 PVGEGETF

-189 TGWSMYALVG
+189 TGWSMYALIG

-214 IRSALYPIFGKRVNG
+214 IRSALYPIFGKRING
-229 WIGHSVDTAAVLG
+229 PIGHTVDTAAVLG

-263 VLFDVPENLLIQS
+263 VLFGLPENIWIQT
-276 ALIAVAVIITAISVA
+276 ALIAVAVIITIISVTA
-291 SGVNK
+291 GVNK
-296 GLRILSEVNIY
+296 GIRILSEINIY
-307 VSIGLLLFILMMGN
+307 VSIGLLLFILFVGN

-335 YISQFPQLSL
+335 YISQFPKLSL

-382 SRGRTIREFVAGT
+382 SRGRAIREFVTGT
-395 LIIPLLFTLTWLSI
+395 LVIPLLFTLTWLSI
-409 FGNSALHSVI
+409 FGNSALYSVI

-431 ANPAHGFYDLLAQYP
+431 ENPAHGFYDLLAQYP
-446 WFPFLAGVATITGLL
+446 GFMFTAGVATITGLL

-480 FSNIEHDSPRW
+480 FTNIEHDSPRW
-491 LSVFWALAIG
+491 LSVFWAIAIG

-552 SMNAAPV
+552 SLNAAPV
-559 VGNVDIFNWKKRL
+559 VGNVDILNWKKRL

-578 ANLSQTQQMLEE
+578 PSLSQTRTMLDN
-590 VCKPAMQAVATE
+590 VCKPAIEAVATE
-602 FINKGIQVDLAEKAL
+602 LIDKGIQVNIQEKSL
-617 DDEPEL
+617 EEEPEL
-623 SHLDLTIQLDEEE
+623 YHLDLTIQLDEEE
-636 NFVYQIWPIRYDTP
+636 NFVYEIWPVRYDTP
-650 NFSSRGKRTKK
+650 NFSSRGKRTKR
-661 YYYRLETYLF
+661 YYYRLESYLF

-691 LDKYERHLMFLHIN
+691 LDKYERHMMYLHIN
-705 RISPGKRPLFPDPD
+705 RISPGKRPLFPDREI
-719 Q
+719 

>member
-1 MYSSVCFSFAN
+1 
-12 VCNENHAYRVWLSQ
+12 
-26 NTLRCRSEL
+26 
-35 KKYGHRFMQKK
+35 
-46 TEQTTDSLNKVVF
+46 
-59 FLSATLILLFSLVTI
+59 
-74 LFNDQANQLIT
+74 
-85 QILNWVSRTFS
+85 
-96 WYYLL
+96 
-101 AATLYLVFV
+101 
-110 LFIALSRYG
+110 
-119 DIKLGPKHSKPEFSL
+119 
-134 LSWSAM
+134 
-140 LFSAGIGIDLM
+140 
-151 FFSVAE
+151 
-157 PLSHYMNP
+157 
-165 PVGEGQTF
+165 
-173 EAARQSMV
+173 MV

-189 TGWSMYALVG
+189 TGWSMYALIG

-214 IRSALYPIFGKRVNG
+214 IRSALYPIFGKKING
-229 WIGHSVDTAAVLG
+229 PIGHTVDTAAVLG

-263 VLFDVPENLLIQS
+263 VLFGLPENLWVQT
-276 ALIAVAVIITAISVA
+276 ALILVAVIITIFSVA
-291 SGVNK
+291 AGVNK
-296 GLRILSEVNIY
+296 GIRILSEINIY
-307 VSIGLLLFILMMGN
+307 VSIGLLLFILFVGN

-326 AALIQNFGD
+326 GALIQNFGD

-382 SRGRTIREFVAGT
+382 SRGRTIREFVTGT
-395 LIIPLLFTLTWLSI
+395 LVIPLLFTLTWLSI
-409 FGNSALHSVI
+409 FGNSALYSVI
-419 FDGNTQLATTVL
+419 FDGNTQLAATVL
-431 ANPAHGFYDLLAQYP
+431 DNPAHGFYDLLAQYP
-446 WFPFLAGVATITGLL
+446 GFMFTAGVATITGLL

-491 LSVFWALAIG
+491 LSIFWAIAIG

-552 SMNAAPV
+552 SLNAAPV

-578 ANLSQTQQMLEE
+578 PSLSQTRNMLDD
-590 VCKPAMQAVATE
+590 VCKPAIQAVASE
-602 FINKGIQVDLAEKAL
+602 LISKGIHVDVQEKPV
-617 DDEPEL
+617 DHEPEL
-623 SHLDLTIQLDEEE
+623 YHLDLVIQLDEEE
-636 NFVYQIWPIRYDTP
+636 NFVYAIWPVRYDTL
-650 NFSSRGKRTKK
+650 NFSARGKRTKR
-661 YYYRLETYLF
+661 YYYRLESYLF

-691 LDKYERHLMFLHIN
+691 LDKYERHMMYLHIN
-705 RISPGKRPLFPDPD
+705 RISPGKRPLFPDRES
-719 Q
+719 

>member
-1 MYSSVCFSFAN
+1 
-12 VCNENHAYRVWLSQ
+12 
-26 NTLRCRSEL
+26 
-35 KKYGHRFMQKK
+35 
-46 TEQTTDSLNKVVF
+46 
-59 FLSATLILLFSLVTI
+59 
-74 LFNDQANQLIT
+74 
-85 QILNWVSRTFS
+85 
-96 WYYLL
+96 
-101 AATLYLVFV
+101 
-110 LFIALSRYG
+110 
-119 DIKLGPKHSKPEFSL
+119 
-134 LSWSAM
+134 
-140 LFSAGIGIDLM
+140 
-151 FFSVAE
+151 
-157 PLSHYMNP
+157 
-165 PVGEGQTF
+165 
-173 EAARQSMV
+173 MV

-214 IRSALYPIFGKRVNG
+214 IRSALYPIFGKRING

-307 VSIGLLLFILMMGN
+307 VSIGLLLFILVMGN

-350 EQPKEWMNS
+350 QQPKEWMNS

-409 FGNSALHSVI
+409 LGNSALHSVI

-532 FVMAGLYK
+532 FVIAGLYK

-578 ANLSQTQQMLEE
+578 ANLSQTRQMLEQ
-590 VCKPAMQAVATE
+590 VCKPAMHAVATE

>member
-1 MYSSVCFSFAN
+1 
-12 VCNENHAYRVWLSQ
+12 
-26 NTLRCRSEL
+26 
-35 KKYGHRFMQKK
+35 MQKK
-46 TEQTTDSLNKVVF
+46 NEEVQDSLNKVVF
-59 FLSATLILLFSLVTI
+59 YFSATLILLFSIITI
-74 LFNDQANQLIT
+74 LFNEQANQVIT
-85 QILNWVSRTFS
+85 NILNWVSATFS

-101 AATLYLVFV
+101 AATLYLVFI
-110 LFIALSRYG
+110 LFIACSRYG
-119 DIKLGPKHSKPEFSL
+119 EIKLGPKHSKPEFSL

-157 PLSHYMNP
+157 PLSHYMHP
-165 PVGEGQTF
+165 PVGEGETF

-189 TGWSMYALVG
+189 TGWSMYALIG

-214 IRSALYPIFGKRVNG
+214 IRSALYPIFGKKING
-229 WIGHSVDTAAVLG
+229 PIGHTVDTAAVLG

-263 VLFDVPENLLIQS
+263 VLFGLPENLWVQT
-276 ALIAVAVIITAISVA
+276 ALILVAVIITIFSVA
-291 SGVNK
+291 AGVNK
-296 GLRILSEVNIY
+296 GIRILSEINIY
-307 VSIGLLLFILMMGN
+307 VSIGLLLFILFVGN

-326 AALIQNFGD
+326 GALIQNFGD

-382 SRGRTIREFVAGT
+382 SRGRTIREFVTGT
-395 LIIPLLFTLTWLSI
+395 LVIPLLFTLTWLSI
-409 FGNSALHSVI
+409 FGNSALYSVI
-419 FDGNTQLATTVL
+419 FDGNTQLAATVL
-431 ANPAHGFYDLLAQYP
+431 DNPAHGFYDLLAQYP
-446 WFPFLAGVATITGLL
+446 GFMFTAGVATITGLL

-491 LSVFWALAIG
+491 LSIFWAIAIG

-552 SMNAAPV
+552 SLNAAPV

-578 ANLSQTQQMLEE
+578 PSLNQTRNMLDD
-590 VCKPAMQAVATE
+590 VCKPAIQAVASE
-602 FINKGIQVDLAEKAL
+602 LISKGIQVDVQEKPV
-617 DDEPEL
+617 DHEPEL
-623 SHLDLTIQLDEEE
+623 YHLDLVIQLDEEE
-636 NFVYQIWPIRYDTP
+636 NFVYAIWPVRYDTP
-650 NFSSRGKRTKK
+650 NFSARGKRTKR
-661 YYYRLETYLF
+661 YYYRLESYLF

-677 DLVGYSKEQVINDI
+677 DLVGYNKEQVINDI
-691 LDKYERHLMFLHIN
+691 LDKYERHMMYLHIN
-705 RISPGKRPLFPDPD
+705 RISPGKRPLFPDRES
-719 Q
+719 